1 MFSLKALQI
10 LFVGIFWLL
19 TVTFAKENDLG
30 PAADMSKPETFLRSV
45 DVASDGAGTVLSQMS
60 LKIKELEKTF
70 GLILTE
76 MNSKNSDQNLKIN
89 ELEKKMQTLLKDNER
104 LQEQFTSK
112 QSNRN
117 DIGST
122 PVHASST
129 PNDNRGLLHILNHI
143 SARSH
148 YPLHFPP

>member
-19 TVTFAKENDLG
+19 TVTFAEENDLG

-45 DVASDGAGTVLSQMS
+45 DVASDGAGTILSR
-60 LKIKELEKTF
+60 INELEK
-70 GLILTE
+70 ILTE
-76 MNSKNSDQNLKIN
+76 MNSKNSDQNLEIN
-89 ELEKKMQTLLKDNER
+89 ELEKTEQTLLKDNER
-104 LQEQFTSK
+104 LQEEFTSK

-148 YPLHFPP
+148 YPLHFPPP

>member
-45 DVASDGAGTVLSQMS
+45 DVASDGAGTILSRINQ
-60 LKIKELEKTF
+60 LEK
-70 GLILTE
+70 ILTE

-89 ELEKKMQTLLKDNER
+89 ELEKTVQTLLKDNER
-104 LQEQFTSK
+104 LQEEFTSK

-148 YPLHFPP
+148 YPLHFPPRDFVAVQ